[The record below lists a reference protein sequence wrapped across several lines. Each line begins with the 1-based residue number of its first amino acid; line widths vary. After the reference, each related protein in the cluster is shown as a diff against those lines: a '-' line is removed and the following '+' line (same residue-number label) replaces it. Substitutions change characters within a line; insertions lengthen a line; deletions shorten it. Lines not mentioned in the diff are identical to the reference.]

1 MAADN
6 AGIFFFGPPPSAE
19 DIAAAAEGAVVS
31 ISREEHLSRITAE
44 WPDVVLVMTINPLWD
59 REVQLS
65 GLRNW
70 LDLFPASERGT
81 PLTQQLLANL
91 DRTTTCYGSVISPA
105 FDRQGKAASSLM
117 RLLKRSSGFF
127 FSHQSLYDAQ
137 GSRIIGRPGDPEILG
152 PKRQ

>member
-19 DIAAAAEGAVVS
+19 DIAAAARGAAIS
-31 ISREEHLSRITAE
+31 ISREEHLTRITAE
-44 WPDVVLVMTINPLWD
+44 WPDVMLVVTINPLWD

-81 PLTQQLLANL
+81 ASTQRLLANL

-105 FDRQGKAASSLM
+105 FDRQGKAASSLV
-117 RLLKRSSGFF
+117 RLLTRSGGFF
-127 FSHQSLYDAQ
+127 FSHQSFYDAQ

-152 PKRQ
+152 PKLQ